1 MKLKNIRDDGNNLL
15 DAISYFDNI
24 EDTTPYYNE
33 LLYLYGNRELLTYI
47 EDLYINEGI
56 NGVGMLFDLKKGE
69 WENLENI
76 SSVITKNVLTDRKVV
91 TTKENTGNVNKNA
104 TRNQEKSTD
113 DYIVPYDEEVE
124 TKQSNNINT
133 DSYNDTE
140 DVSTDDKGKTEVLYT
155 GYDKEK
161 LDYLTN
167 LFKNY
172 PDYRYKVYEDI
183 VNMLCLQIY

>member
-1 MKLKNIRDDGNNLL
+1 MKLKNIRDDSINLL

-24 EDTTPYYNE
+24 EDTKPYYNE
-33 LLYLYGNRELLTYI
+33 LMYLYGNRELLPYI

-76 SSVITKNVLTDRKVV
+76 SSVITENVLTDKKVI
-91 TTKENTGNVNKNA
+91 TTIWNTGNVNKTG
-104 TRNQEKSTD
+104 TRNQENNTN
-113 DYIVPYDEEVE
+113 DYVVPYDEEEE

-133 DSYNDTE
+133 DSYNDSE
-140 DVSTDDKGKTEVLYT
+140 DVTTNDKGNTEVLYT
-155 GYDKEK
+155 GYDKDK

-172 PDYRYKVYEDI
+172 PDYRYKVYQDI

>member
-1 MKLKNIRDDGNNLL
+1 MKLKNIRDDGINLL

-24 EDTTPYYNE
+24 EDTKPYYNE
-33 LLYLYGNRELLTYI
+33 LIYLYGNRELLTYI

-76 SSVITKNVLTDRKVV
+76 SSVITENILTDRKVV
-91 TTKENTGNVNKNA
+91 TTKENIGNVNKTG
-104 TRNQEKSTD
+104 TRNQEKNTD
-113 DYIVPYDEEVE
+113 DYIVPYDEEEE

-133 DSYNDTE
+133 DSYNDSE
-140 DVSTDDKGKTEVLYT
+140 DVITDDKGKTEVLYT
-155 GYDKEK
+155 GYDKDK

-172 PDYRYKVYEDI
+172 PDYRYKVYQDI
-183 VNMLCLQIY
+183 VNMICLQIY